1 MAKEQRATGLS
12 IRRAPKVRGLLK
24 ASGQLAKSNPTMA
37 SGLVIVLLMV
47 LIAISAPVLFTEDP
61 NAVEP
66 RNRFVGPSTDNWFG
80 TDVVGRDVY
89 SRTIYGSR
97 VSLIVAAAVASV
109 TTLSAV
115 VVGLLVGY
123 YRWVD
128 MAVMRIM
135 DGLMSIP
142 AILLAIALMAVFG
155 GSVQN
160 VIIALCV
167 VETPRAVRVMRAAVL
182 GLKEEMFI
190 DAARAVGAPTY
201 RILARH
207 ILPNTVA
214 PLIVLATFIAASAIL
229 LEAYVSFLGAGVSQ
243 ETPTWGSIM
252 AQGRQYLSRAVWIIF
267 FPGVFLTLTVLGIN
281 IAGDGLRDML
291 DPKLRRRM

>member
-1 MAKEQRATGLS
+1 MARKQRATGLS
-12 IRRAPKVRGLLK
+12 IRRAPNVLVLLK
-24 ASGQLAKSNPTMA
+24 ASGRLAKSSPTMA
-37 SGLVIVLLMV
+37 AGLVIVLLMV

-66 RNRFVGPSTDNWFG
+66 RNRFVGPSADNWFG

-97 VSLIVAAAVASV
+97 VSLIVAAAVASI
-109 TTLSAV
+109 TTLLAV
-115 VVGLLVGY
+115 VIGLLVGY

-128 MAVMRIM
+128 MAVMRIV

-142 AILLAIALMAVFG
+142 AILLAIALMAIFG

-207 ILPNTVA
+207 IFPNTVA

-281 IAGDGLRDML
+281 IAGDGLRDKL

>member
-1 MAKEQRATGLS
+1 MARKQRATGLS

>member
-1 MAKEQRATGLS
+1 MATEQRATGLS
-12 IRRAPKVRGLLK
+12 IRRAPNVTVLLK
-24 ASGQLAKSNPTMA
+24 ASGRLAKSSPTMA
-37 SGLVIVLLMV
+37 AGLVIILFMI

-97 VSLIVAAAVASV
+97 VSLIVAAAVASI
-109 TTLSAV
+109 TTLLAV
-115 VVGLLVGY
+115 VIGLLVGY

-207 ILPNTVA
+207 IFPNTVA

-281 IAGDGLRDML
+281 IAGDGLRDKL